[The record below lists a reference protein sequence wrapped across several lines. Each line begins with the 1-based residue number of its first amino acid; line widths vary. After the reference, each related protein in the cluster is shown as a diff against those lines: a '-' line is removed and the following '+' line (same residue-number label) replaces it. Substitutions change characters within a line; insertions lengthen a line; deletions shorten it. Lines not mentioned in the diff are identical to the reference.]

1 MSQAEVHKVLNAKQS
16 EQWKE
21 AMKSEYSSLIKND
34 TWELVPP
41 PGGKNIVGS
50 RWVLKI
56 KRYENG
62 SIDRFKARVVAQ
74 RYSQVRGIDCE
85 EVYLLVARYTYVR
98 SLLALANAQDL
109 EMHQTDVK
117 TAFLN
122 GSLHRE
128 IYLSQP
134 EGFVDPDKPNHVCK
148 LKKEH
153 LWT

>member
-1 MSQAEVHKVLNAKQS
+1 M
-16 EQWKE
+16 
-21 AMKSEYSSLIKND
+21 
-34 TWELVPP
+34 
-41 PGGKNIVGS
+41 
-50 RWVLKI
+50 
-56 KRYENG
+56 
-62 SIDRFKARVVAQ
+62 
-74 RYSQVRGIDCE
+74 
-85 EVYLLVARYTYVR
+85 ARYTYVR

-109 EMHQTDVK
+109 EMHQMDVK